1 MSANYQQDY
10 FGWTQEQAALIRAG
24 QFSKLDL
31 AHLADEIEDMGKSEK
46 RALES
51 RLEVLLMHLLKWQI
65 QQDRRSKSWRLT
77 IADQRRRLLKLLGE
91 NPSLKAV
98 LAESIEDIYPSAVI
112 AAVNET
118 GLDIERFPGV
128 CPYTQSQIFDA
139 DYWPD

>member
-1 MSANYQQDY
+1 MTTYYQQDY
-10 FGWTQEQAALIRAG
+10 YAWTQEQAALIRAG

-91 NPSLKAV
+91 NPSLKAA

-118 GLDIERFPGV
+118 GLDIERFPSA
-128 CPYTQSQIFDA
+128 CPYTQSQIFDS